1 MWSKDDP
8 INEQKFR
15 CRNLENMDNWPTS
28 KGTRIQN
35 DNFAAQPAA
44 LGCSAPQIHIIL
56 VEK

>member
-1 MWSKDDP
+1 MTP
-8 INEQKFR
+8 LMNINLGVET
-15 CRNLENMDNWPTS
+15 LENMDNWPTS

-44 LGCSAPQIHIIL
+44 LGCSAPQIQIIL